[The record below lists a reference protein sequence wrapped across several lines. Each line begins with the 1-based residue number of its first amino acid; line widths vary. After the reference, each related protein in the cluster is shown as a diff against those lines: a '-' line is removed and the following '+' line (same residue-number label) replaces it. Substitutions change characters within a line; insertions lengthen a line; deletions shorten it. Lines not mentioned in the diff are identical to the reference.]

1 MVRHTLGAC
10 QVCSNFNIIV
20 VIVVVEILLASQ
32 QCRTSESMPTDILLM
47 MAGMIKIYCFKG
59 ERNRLAVLNSKF
71 QHL

>member
-10 QVCSNFNIIV
+10 QVCGNFNIIV
-20 VIVVVEILLASQ
+20 VIVVKILLASQ